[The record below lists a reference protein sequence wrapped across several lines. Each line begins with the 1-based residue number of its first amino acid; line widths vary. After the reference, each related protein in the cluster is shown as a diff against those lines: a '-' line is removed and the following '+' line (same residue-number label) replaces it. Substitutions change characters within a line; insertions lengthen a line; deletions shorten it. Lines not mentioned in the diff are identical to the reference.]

1 MSLTFRTDSSMV
13 AKANSLLDPWM
24 VLHSP
29 YGVVDWIQGGCRC
42 SFTFCILWWPVLP
55 IYGKWRVPWE
65 KPPLVSP
72 LAEFLATP
80 PKING
85 ELACRL
91 CLVNC
96 DSKWCKA
103 PKALCIVRFINLSRA
118 RPCLT
123 CWSHSEA
130 QTRVANISIELLG
143 VHSWPYPVVTLGAW
157 HSGQGSV
164 FTYSK
169 FGGSESESRQSHTF
183 LTCAFFPF
191 SMLIIF
197 SLLLVSLYSH
207 WWSFKAPRGF
217 CDNVFLVYVE

>member
-1 MSLTFRTDSSMV
+1 
-13 AKANSLLDPWM
+13 M
-24 VLHSP
+24 VLHSL
-29 YGVVDWIQGGCRC
+29 YGVVDWIQGGCQC

-55 IYGKWRVPWE
+55 IYGKRRVPWE

-80 PKING
+80 P
-85 ELACRL
+85 ELMESLLAGYAL
-91 CLVNC
+91 WGYALWKFC

-123 CWSHSEA
+123 CWLDSEA
-130 QTRVANISIELLG
+130 ETWVANISIELLG

-197 SLLLVSLYSH
+197 FPFACFSLFSLVIL
-207 WWSFKAPRGF
+207 
-217 CDNVFLVYVE
+217 